1 MNGEQTLGENIAD
14 IGGMACA
21 LEALGKTENPDYDA
35 FFRAYA
41 RGWLKC
47 TTRERAGSL
56 AEIDEH
62 SSSNLRVN
70 RVLSNFQEFYDTYN
84 INEGD
89 GMFAAPT
96 ERITIW

>member
-1 MNGEQTLGENIAD
+1 YDGWESAPGIAMNGEQTLGENIAD

-21 LEALGKTENPDYDA
+21 LEALGKTENTDYDA

-56 AEIDEH
+56 AEIDED

-84 INEGD
+84 IKEGD
-89 GMFAAPT
+89 G
-96 ERITIW
+96 